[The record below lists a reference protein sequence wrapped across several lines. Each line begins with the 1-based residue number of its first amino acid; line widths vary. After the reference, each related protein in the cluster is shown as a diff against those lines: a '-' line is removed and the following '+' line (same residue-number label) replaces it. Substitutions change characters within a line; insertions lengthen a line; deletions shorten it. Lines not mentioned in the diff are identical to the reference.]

1 MHELRT
7 AILTGDVGT
16 LQNPIARKERCR
28 REPSTGS
35 LIAVSIPRV
44 ERRTTNQRREDRF
57 PGVVERA
64 TIIFRRKKTLV
75 RVVNVS
81 RGGMMIECNIL
92 PMIGEEIAFEFDNGE
107 RVAATVRWVREGRV
121 GLDAGEDAIEL

>member
-7 AILTGDVGT
+7 AILTGDVAT
-16 LQNPIARKERCR
+16 LQNPVARKERCR
-28 REPSTGS
+28 RQSATGS

-64 TIIFRRKKTLV
+64 TIIFRRKKRLV
-75 RVVNVS
+75 RVVNLS
-81 RGGMMIECNIL
+81 RGGAMIECNIL
-92 PMIGEEIAFEFDNGE
+92 PMIGEEIGLEFENGE
-107 RVAATVRWVREGRV
+107 RVSATVRWVREGRV
-121 GLDAGEDAIEL
+121 GLDAGESAIEL